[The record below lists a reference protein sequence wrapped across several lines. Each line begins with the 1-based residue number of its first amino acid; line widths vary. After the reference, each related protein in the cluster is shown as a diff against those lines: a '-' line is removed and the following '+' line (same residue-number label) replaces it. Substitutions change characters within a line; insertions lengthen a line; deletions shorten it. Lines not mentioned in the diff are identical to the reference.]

1 MNKAGQQPYS
11 LPERIRYLLDNPN
24 DYETNKEFLS
34 AFGLAFGL
42 RRVKQ
47 VLFGSEPQWRFSERE
62 MAEGLQ
68 KFDQSLSLET
78 ALNLVPLIVR
88 HPIDYGHGLGYHFW
102 RNPDGRYA
110 LRHVDGRKES

>member
-11 LPERIRYLLDNPN
+11 LPERISYLLDNPN

-34 AFGLAFGL
+34 AFGLRHL
-42 RRVKQ
+42 KQ
-47 VLFGSEPQWRFSERE
+47 FLCGIQPPWRFSERE

-68 KFDQSLSLET
+68 KFDKSLDLET

-88 HPIDYGHGLGYHFW
+88 HPIDYGHGLGYYFW

-110 LRHVDGRKES
+110 LCHVDGRKES